1 MSRNFEKWLGNFR
14 PSICNYTYY
23 VNFGKVYENVDDIR
37 IELNIMNSL
46 IGSKDIEADF
56 RNLVKRYPEILKCV
70 PTLLAVRD
78 SKIFAMD
85 EDGAF
90 TYDFKDFTGSTD
102 DYVTFMQKT
111 GLFDLLSSHLVNNL
125 VDYVTGVETGL
136 DSNGRKNRGGHLME
150 DVVEA
155 FIKDTG
161 VEYYKEMYLAE
172 IERKWGLDLSALSN
186 DGKAR
191 KRFDFVAKTPTTV
204 YAFETNFYASSGS
217 KLNETA
223 RSYKLLAQESKGIPG
238 FTFVWIT
245 DGLGWKNAKN
255 NLRETF
261 DETEFIYSIVEL
273 ENGALSELFEC

>member
-14 PSICNYTYY
+14 PRICNYTYY

-238 FTFVWIT
+238 FKFVWIT
-245 DGLGWKNAKN
+245 DGLGWKSAKN